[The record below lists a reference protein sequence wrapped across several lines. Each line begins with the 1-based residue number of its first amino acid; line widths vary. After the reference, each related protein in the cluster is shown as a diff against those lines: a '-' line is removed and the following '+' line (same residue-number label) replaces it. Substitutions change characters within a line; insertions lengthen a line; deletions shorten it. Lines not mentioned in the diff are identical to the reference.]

1 MVIDIKEICSQVLK
15 DLSNIGYEK
24 NEKEKSKFSNQL
36 IFPKKYNKTN
46 RISEQ
51 ELRFLFIEK
60 FKALH
65 PKLFYSVETPTQ
77 QKYKFGK
84 NITDIKPNVGRS
96 ASLDMCIFEPQKKK
110 EFKRKLNIEFKFDNV
125 SNFKIQK
132 DFLKLINED
141 QNGAFIHL
149 LKNTDSGTLSNSN
162 KNAEGVF
169 NKYIKALKKFE
180 DYWSNESKT
189 IILVIFSLEQN
200 TFIHREITKTEIYT
214 VEDAFGF
221 KDKFGDITKVKNLN
235 GWYSSPYKS

>member
-1 MVIDIKEICSQVLK
+1 MVIDIKEICTQVLT
-15 DLSNIGYEK
+15 DFSNIGYEK
-24 NEKEKSKFSNQL
+24 NSLKEVEFSNQL

-60 FKALH
+60 FKAQYPNLY
-65 PKLFYSVETPTQ
+65 YSVETPTQ

-84 NITDIKPNVGRS
+84 IITDIKPNIGRS
-96 ASLDMCIFEPQKKK
+96 ASLDMCIFESQKEK

-162 KNAEGVF
+162 TKGEGVF

-189 IILVIFSLEQN
+189 ITLVIFSLEQKS
-200 TFIHREITKTEIYT
+200 FIYRKITKTEIYT
-214 VEDAFGF
+214 FEDAFGF

-235 GWYSSPYKS
+235 GWYSSPNKS